1 MNRKIATFATGCF
14 WGVEAAFGK
23 LEGVISTVVGY
34 TGGTV
39 KEPDYRLVCTGTT
52 GHAEAVQVTYDTD
65 VISYKQLLESFF
77 QMHDPTTPNRQGA
90 DYGSQYRSAIFYHDQ
105 DQKSAAE
112 EVLGFLDASEVFRYP
127 IVTEIVPAAVFYR
140 AEEYHQR
147 YYEKHGLLHC

>member
-112 EVLGFLDASEVFRYP
+112 EVF
-127 IVTEIVPAAVFYR
+127 
-140 AEEYHQR
+140 
-147 YYEKHGLLHC
+147 GLFG